1 MMNSLKRSWTLWKT
15 SYEEEEEEEEDKEDK
30 EEELLED
37 EDPFSCV

>member
-15 SYEEEEEEEEDKEDK
+15 SYEEEEEEDKEDK

>member
-15 SYEEEEEEEEDKEDK
+15 SYEEEEEDKEDK

>member
-15 SYEEEEEEEEDKEDK
+15 SYEEEEEDKEDK
-30 EEELLED
+30 EQELLED

>member
-1 MMNSLKRSWTLWKT
+1 MKNSLKISWTLWKT
-15 SYEEEEEEEEDKEDK
+15 SYEEEEENKEDK